1 MRQETPRRPKRR
13 IPPKHLDHARKSSGG
28 GRPLGAWI
36 GGALLGAFVLGTHV
50 LESSIPSAPRP
61 AGPLPPAPPPQQETK
76 TDLDLPPLGGA
87 PGQTIGR
94 VALVIDDL
102 GGHLSAAERLFGLGI
117 PLTIAVLPGEP
128 HSRTISRE
136 AALRGHDVLLHQP
149 MEPADFPR
157 SNPGPRALLKRMS
170 PGEQMRILRENLD
183 SLPEAIG
190 INNHM
195 GSAYMRDRPAV
206 DRVMEELR
214 RRGQLFLDSV
224 TAPRSAGYWSARR
237 HGVPAARRDVFLDP
251 DEGEGILE
259 RQFVELARQVANRE
273 TAIAIGHPHPETLDA
288 LDRWVPRMREA
299 GIEFVKISE
308 VVNQPSAASVQRSA
322 GEERG
327 KN

>member
-1 MRQETPRRPKRR
+1 MPFMRQEIPRRPKRR
-13 IPPKHLDHARKSSGG
+13 VPPKHLDHARKSSGG

-50 LESSIPSAPRP
+50 LESSIPSGPPTR
-61 AGPLPPAPPPQQETK
+61 PLPPAPPPQREAK
-76 TDLDLPPLGGA
+76 ADLDLPVPSV

-170 PGEQMRILRENLD
+170 AGEQMRILRENLD
-183 SLPEAIG
+183 SLPEAVG

-299 GIEFVKISE
+299 GIEFVRVSE
-308 VVNQPSAASVQRSA
+308 VVSQPSVVSA
-322 GEERG
+322 RKE

>member
-1 MRQETPRRPKRR
+1 MRQEIPRRPRR
-13 IPPKHLDHARKSSGG
+13 RVPPKRLDHARKSSGPSG

-50 LESSIPSAPRP
+50 LESSIPSVP
-61 AGPLPPAPPPQQETK
+61 AAKSLPPPPPQRQETK
-76 TDLDLPPLGGA
+76 AVHDLPNPMA

-102 GGHLSAAERLFGLGI
+102 GGHLSAAERLFALGI
-117 PLTIAVLPGEP
+117 PLTIAILPGEP
-128 HSRTISRE
+128 YSRTISRE

-157 SNPGPRALLKRMS
+157 SNPGPRALLKKMS
-170 PGEQMRILRENLD
+170 AGEQMTILRENLD

-206 DRVMEELR
+206 DRVMEELS
-214 RRGQLFLDSV
+214 RRGHLFLDSV
-224 TAPRSAGYWSARR
+224 TAPRSAGYSSARR

-288 LDRWVPRMREA
+288 LERWVPRMREA
-299 GIEFVKISE
+299 GIEFVRVSE
-308 VVNQPSAASVQRSA
+308 VVSQPSPVSA
-322 GEERG
+322 RKE

>member
-1 MRQETPRRPKRR
+1 MRQETSRRPRRRV
-13 IPPKHLDHARKSSGG
+13 PPKHLDHSRRPSGASGG
-28 GRPLGAWI
+28 ARLWSVWI

-50 LESSIPSAPRP
+50 LESSIPSVP
-61 AGPLPPAPPPQQETK
+61 AARSLPPAPPPERETK
-76 TDLDLPPLGGA
+76 TDLDLPVPPA
-87 PGQTIGR
+87 PGLTIGR

-117 PLTIAVLPGEP
+117 PLTIAILPGEP
-128 HSRTISRE
+128 HARTISRE

-149 MEPADFPR
+149 MEPADYPR
-157 SNPGPRALLKRMS
+157 SNPGPRALLRRMS
-170 PGEQMRILRENLD
+170 AEEQIGILRENLD

-190 INNHM
+190 TNNHM

-214 RRGQLFLDSV
+214 KRGHLFLDSV
-224 TAPRSAGYWSARR
+224 TASRSAGYSSARR

-251 DEGEGILE
+251 DEGAGTLE
-259 RQFVELARQVANRE
+259 RQFVELARQVARRE

-308 VVNQPSAASVQRSA
+308 VVRA
-322 GEERG
+322 GETVNR
-327 KN
+327 